1 MTRIVK
7 NFFQGLIILVPMVAT
22 IYVLYVTFV
31 KIDGILNISVP
42 GVGFVLTVA
51 FVTFIGFLA
60 SNFLAKR
67 LFDYLEG
74 IFTKVPLVKLLY
86 SSIKDLIG
94 AFVGERKT
102 FDKPVVVRLAA
113 GSDAKAIGFVTR
125 ESLEFLGLL
134 DHVAVYLPQS
144 YNFAGNLLVFPSD
157 QVRPLNAKGS
167 EVMTFVLSGGISGTS
182 RSAADKGATE
192 GYRQK
197 DRAKKEVLV
206 ESQRT

>member
-22 IYVLYVTFV
+22 IYVLYLTFV
-31 KIDGILNISVP
+31 KIDGLLNISVP
-42 GVGFVLTVA
+42 GVGFLLTVA

-60 SNFLAKR
+60 STFLAKK

-86 SSIKDLIG
+86 SSIRDLTG

-102 FDKPVVVRLAA
+102 FDKPVVIRLAA
-113 GSDAKAIGFVTR
+113 GSDARAIGFVTR

-157 QVRPLNAKGS
+157 QVSPLNAKGS
-167 EVMTFVLSGGISGTS
+167 EVMTFILSGGISGS
-182 RSAADKGATE
+182 REVSGRKELRKDKG
-192 GYRQK
+192 
-197 DRAKKEVLV
+197 
-206 ESQRT
+206 